1 MFDNY
6 VFTEGSCKNVEK
18 DGKTIGFSLQ
28 TLITYY
34 RGIPC
39 SMIHDVKVEVDGR
52 EVDRKD
58 IRFSPNGEDYFTLDE
73 LTTVTTY
80 KWEYGEQ
87 ALIFVE
93 KSGGLSAGE
102 HEITLTTA
110 VRVAY
115 IPVPFA
121 GSKTRTVVIA

>member
-18 DGKTIGFSLQ
+18 EGKITGFSLQ

-39 SMIHDVKVEVDGR
+39 SMIHDIKINVDGR
-52 EVDRKD
+52 EVDRKS
-58 IRFSPNGEDYFTLDE
+58 IRFSPDGEDYFTLDE
-73 LTTVTTY
+73 LKTVTTY

-87 ALIFVE
+87 ASIFVV
-93 KSGGLSAGE
+93 KDGGLPEGE

-121 GSKTRTVVIA
+121 GSKTRTVII